1 MTGYYWRMNLRALA
15 FAFLVCLSPLALGQ
29 EQAFTNRATDLKD
42 KADGATLRSLPEN
55 TEVKVLQRA
64 GGWTRVDAAGQQGW
78 VRVFHLRFPATAEA
92 SSSGGGLSS
101 LSSALGFGRQ
111 RSQSATIATTG
122 IRGLSQEDLK
132 NASPDAEALKR
143 MHSYRADQASAS
155 SFARDGKLA
164 AVKVDYTEGG
174 R

>member
-1 MTGYYWRMNLRALA
+1 MIRPMSLRALA
-15 FAFLVCLSPLALGQ
+15 FALLVGLSGWALAQ

-64 GGWTRVDAAGQQGW
+64 GGWTRVDAGGQQGF

-92 SSSGGGLSS
+92 ASGSGSS
-101 LSSALGFGRQ
+101 LSGLGSALGFGRQ
-111 RSQSATIATTG
+111 RSQSTTIATTG

-132 NASPDAEALKR
+132 NASPDAAALQR
-143 MHSYRADQASAS
+143 MQSYRSDAPGAER
-155 SFARDGKLA
+155 FAREGKLSA
-164 AVKVDYTEGG
+164 TQVDYSEGG
-174 R
+174 RR